1 MISTFNLSK
10 LNSLLR
16 DFHNITKLRITVFDD
31 SFRELTAYPEHI
43 APCCQIIRTDPKAAA
58 ACADCDAHACEMA
71 ARSRSA
77 YTYRCHAGLTESI
90 APLTLGN
97 IVIGYL
103 LFGHVF
109 SYPTH
114 EEGWKSIRENCA
126 SYCLD
131 QEALRAA
138 CFSCPIIPEDYIA
151 SVSHIMQAV
160 ASYLCLER
168 MAIVQR
174 EELPVRID
182 EYISMHFTEE
192 ISVPD
197 LCRHF
202 QIGKTRLYEISDQNY
217 GCGIAEHIRNLRI
230 EKAKALLTEHPE
242 RKVSEIASA
251 CGFSDYNYF
260 ITVFKRL
267 AGISPG
273 QYRAEMKQNFTLSRT
288 NPSPYR
294 QMPC

>member
-43 APCCQIIRTDPKAAA
+43 APCCQIIRHDPAAA
-58 ACADCDAHACEMA
+58 AQCARCDAHACEMA
-71 ARSRSA
+71 AKSRSA

-103 LFGHVF
+103 FFGHVF
-109 SYPTH
+109 SYPTY
-114 EEGWKSIRENCA
+114 EEGWKNVREKCA
-126 SYCLD
+126 SYHIDKRALKTACLSGP
-131 QEALRAA
+131 LI
-138 CFSCPIIPEDYIA
+138 SEDYIA

-174 EELPVRID
+174 KELPVRID
-182 EYISMHFTEE
+182 EYISTHFTEE
-192 ISVPD
+192 ITVSD
-197 LCRHF
+197 LCRQF
-202 QIGKTRLYEISDQNY
+202 QIGKTFLYEISDQNY

-230 EKAKALLTEHPE
+230 EKAETLLSSCPE
-242 RKVSEIASA
+242 LTISEVASA

-260 ITVFKRL
+260 ITVFKKRTG
-267 AGISPG
+267 ASPG
-273 QYRAEMKQNFTLSRT
+273 KYRARMKQNL
-288 NPSPYR
+288 
-294 QMPC
+294 

>member
-10 LNSLLR
+10 LNSLLQ
-16 DFHNITKLRITVFDD
+16 DFHKITSLRITVFDD
-31 SFRELTAYPEHI
+31 SFHELTAYPEQI
-43 APCCQIIRTDPKAAA
+43 APCCRIIRTDPAAA
-58 ACADCDAHACEMA
+58 AQCARCDAHACEMA
-71 ARSRSA
+71 ASRRST

-103 LFGHVF
+103 FFGHVF
-109 SYPTH
+109 SYSSYK
-114 EEGWKSIRENCA
+114 EGWKNIRENCA
-126 SYCLD
+126 SYRIDKNALE
-131 QEALRAA
+131 EACQASPLI
-138 CFSCPIIPEDYIA
+138 SEDYIV

-174 EELPVRID
+174 KELPVQID
-182 EYISMHFTEE
+182 EYISAHFTEE
-192 ISVPD
+192 ISVSD
-197 LCRHF
+197 LCRRF
-202 QIGKTRLYEISDQNY
+202 QIGKTYLYEISDQNY
-217 GCGIAEHIRNLRI
+217 GCGLAGHIRNLRI

-242 RKVSEIASA
+242 WKISETASA

-267 AGISPG
+267 TGMSPG
-273 QYRAEMKQNFTLSRT
+273 KYRIGAKKTFSSSTTSF
-288 NPSPYR
+288 NPL
-294 QMPC
+294 

>member
-10 LNSLLR
+10 LNSLLK
-16 DFHNITKLRITVFDD
+16 DFYNITQIRITVFDD

-43 APCCQIIRTDPKAAA
+43 APCCQIIRNDPQAAA
-58 ACADCDAHACEMA
+58 QCVRCDANACETA
-71 ARSRSA
+71 ARSRSP

-90 APLTLGN
+90 TPLTLGN

-109 SYPTH
+109 SYPAH
-114 EEGWKSIRENCA
+114 EEGWKTIQKNCS
-126 SYCLD
+126 SYHID
-131 QEALRAA
+131 ADALKDA
-138 CFSCPIIPEDYIA
+138 CFACPIIPEDYIF

-168 MAIVQR
+168 MVTVQR
-174 EELPVRID
+174 KELPVQID
-182 EYISMHFTEE
+182 EYIGTHYTED
-192 ISVPD
+192 IDASS

-202 QIGKTRLYEISDQNY
+202 QIGKTRLYEISTQNY

-230 EKAKALLTEHPE
+230 ENAKTLLIGHPE
-242 RKVSEIASA
+242 MKIDEVASA

-267 AGISPG
+267 TGTSPG
-273 QYRAEMKQNFTLSRT
+273 KYRSAVRKTS
-288 NPSPYR
+288 
-294 QMPC
+294 

>member
-31 SFRELTAYPEHI
+31 AFHELTAYPEHI
-43 APCCQIIRTDPKAAA
+43 APCCRIIRTDPAAAA
-58 ACADCDAHACEMA
+58 ACSRCDAHACEMA
-71 ARSRSA
+71 ASSRNA
-77 YTYRCHAGLTESI
+77 LTYRCHAGLTESI

-109 SYPTH
+109 SYKSH
-114 EEGWKSIRENCA
+114 EEGWKAIQKNCA
-126 SYCLD
+126 AYHID
-131 QEALRAA
+131 TAALKAA
-138 CFSCPIIPEDYIA
+138 CFACPLIPEDYIL

-174 EELPVRID
+174 KELPVQID
-182 EYISMHFTEE
+182 EYISSHFTEE
-192 ISVPD
+192 ISVTD

-202 QIGKTRLYEISDQNY
+202 QIGKTHLYEISDQNY
-217 GCGIAEHIRNLRI
+217 GCGIAEHIRNLRM
-230 EKAKALLTEHPE
+230 ERAKSLLVEHTEMKISH
-242 RKVSEIASA
+242 IAAA

-260 ITVFKRL
+260 ITLFKRL
-267 AGISPG
+267 TGMPPG
-273 QYRAEMKQNFTLSRT
+273 KYRAICRTDIRACPGASLS
-288 NPSPYR
+288 
-294 QMPC
+294 